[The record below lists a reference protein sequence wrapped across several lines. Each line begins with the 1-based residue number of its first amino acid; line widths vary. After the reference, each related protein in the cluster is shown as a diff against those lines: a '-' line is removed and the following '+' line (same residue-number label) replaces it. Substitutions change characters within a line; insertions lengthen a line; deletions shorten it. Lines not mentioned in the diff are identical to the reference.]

1 MQGRIIEMY
10 IARRKDAAVEAV
22 PRTRL
27 LPGQGI
33 EGDRYFRARQ
43 ESLFAG
49 EARSHSQGASQSQ
62 EASQSQRKED
72 ITLISADE
80 LDEWNK
86 ACGLQIPYGEFRR
99 NVITRDIDLNALVG
113 RRFRIGT
120 AECIGI
126 ELCEPCSKLA
136 RMVSRLVLPHLVHRA
151 GLRAAILSE
160 GSVVPGD
167 TLQVTD

>member
-22 PRTRL
+22 PRARL
-27 LPGQGI
+27 QPGQGI

-49 EARSHSQGASQSQ
+49 EARSYSQW
-62 EASQSQRKED
+62 ASQSQRKED

-136 RMVSRLVLPHLVHRA
+136 RMVSRQVLPNLVHRA
-151 GLRAAILSE
+151 GLRAAIVSE

>member
-1 MQGRIIEMY
+1 MNPQVIGTF
-10 IARRKDAAVEAV
+10 IAQRTDAAVEALDKA
-22 PRTRL
+22 RL

-49 EARSHSQGASQSQ
+49 EARSHSQGASHSL
-62 EASQSQRKED
+62 RKED
-72 ITLISADE
+72 LTLVSADE

-120 AECIGI
+120 AECLGI

-136 RMVSRLVLPHLVHRA
+136 RLVSRQVLPNLVHRA

-160 GSVVPGD
+160 GTVVPGD

>member
-10 IARRKDAAVEAV
+10 IARRKDAAVDAV
-22 PRTRL
+22 PQARL

-49 EARSHSQGASQSQ
+49 EARSHSQ
-62 EASQSQRKED
+62 EASQIQRKED
-72 ITLISADE
+72 VTLISADE

-99 NVITRDIDLNALVG
+99 NVITCDIDLNALVG
-113 RRFRIGT
+113 RRFRIG
-120 AECIGI
+120 AVECLGI

-136 RMVSRLVLPHLVHRA
+136 RVVSRLVLPHLVHRA

-160 GSVVPGD
+160 GHVVPGD
-167 TLQVTD
+167 TLQVID

>member
-22 PRTRL
+22 QQAHL

-33 EGDRYFRARQ
+33 EGDRYCRARQ
-43 ESLFAG
+43 EELFG
-49 EARSHSQGASQSQ
+49 TGAEGNSR
-62 EASQSQRKED
+62 ASPLPQVPQD

-80 LDEWNK
+80 LDEWNE

-136 RMVSRLVLPHLVHRA
+136 RMVSRQVLPALVHRA
-151 GLRAAILSE
+151 GLRAALLSE

-167 TLQVTD
+167 TLQVIA